1 MKATNK
7 PIPTPIDVFSTCGIP
22 STILLRTLV
31 TVKITNTVPE
41 IKTAPNAVCQLSP
54 MAPQIV
60 YEKNALRPRP
70 GATITG
76 TLATKPISMVAKAVV
91 NTTAATA
98 LACGMPDTDNKF
110 GITARIYTDAINI
123 VIPAKNSVFTD
134 VPCWVNLKK
143 RSRKPFA
150 SLVLSYSIE
159 LISHSSKLLEKEI
172 K

>member
-1 MKATNK
+1 MPMSKPPLTCFANKILVINKPNKVNNTAGSFILPNVTKVALSETIMCAFLKPMKATNK

-54 MAPQIV
+54 IAPQIV

-76 TLATKPISMVAKAVV
+76 TLATKPISIVAKAVV
-91 NTTAATA
+91 KITAAT
-98 LACGMPDTDNKF
+98 
-110 GITARIYTDAINI
+110 
-123 VIPAKNSVFTD
+123 
-134 VPCWVNLKK
+134 
-143 RSRKPFA
+143 
-150 SLVLSYSIE
+150 VLS
-159 LISHSSKLLEKEI
+159 
-172 K
+172 

>member
-7 PIPTPIDVFSTCGIP
+7 PIPTPIEVFSTCGIP

-41 IKTAPNAVCQLSP
+41 IKTAPNAVCQLRP
-54 MAPQIV
+54 IAPQMV

-76 TLATKPISMVAKAVV
+76 TFATKPISIVAKAVV
-91 NTTAATA
+91 KITAATA
-98 LACGMPDTDNKF
+98 LAWGIPDTDSKF
-110 GITARIYTDAINI
+110 GITASIYTDAINI

-134 VPCWVNLKK
+134 VPCLVNLKTDQDNHWLDYLFHNPLN
-143 RSRKPFA
+143 S
-150 SLVLSYSIE
+150 
-159 LISHSSKLLEKEI
+159 SHLPPKLLEI
-172 K
+172 